1 MRKIWYLR
9 AVAEALY
16 QEMERDPDI
25 FVIGEDVR
33 ASIRGITKGFLNKF
47 GPDRVINAP
56 ISEAGFTGVGT
67 GAALLGK
74 RPVIEFQINEFVFFA
89 FDQLINQAQKLRYM
103 SGGKL
108 SVPVTYIIVGSG
120 AKGSMAGQHSDNPYP
135 YLLHGGMKTVMPSN
149 PYDAKGLLVSA
160 IRDNDPVAVFLPIQ
174 ITGMKEAVPEGLY
187 QIPLGK
193 GEIKKKG
200 KEITIIATGH
210 LVRTALKVAKAM
222 EAEGLSIEVLDP
234 RTLLPIDARLI
245 NESVRKTGRVIIF
258 DDSNKTCGF
267 AAEISATISEDCH
280 NYLKAPI
287 KRITRPDIPIPFS
300 KVMEDFVLPD
310 EGALRDAI
318 NIFKKNFLNSKNLRR

>member
-25 FVIGEDVR
+25 FVLGEDIR
-33 ASIRGITKGFLNKF
+33 TSLRGITKGFLDRF
-47 GPDRVINAP
+47 GPDRVIDTP
-56 ISEAGFTGVGT
+56 ISEAGFTGIGT

-89 FDQLINQAQKLRYM
+89 FDQLIDQAQKLRYM

-135 YLLHGGMKTVMPSN
+135 YLLHGGMKTVIPST
-149 PYDAKGLLVSA
+149 PYDAKGLLTQA

-174 ITGMKEAVPEGLY
+174 VTGTKGEVPEESYKL
-187 QIPLGK
+187 PLGK
-193 GEIKKKG
+193 GDIKKKG
-200 KEITIIATGH
+200 KDLTIIAIGH
-210 LVRTALKVAKAM
+210 LVKTALKVADIM
-222 EAEGLSIEVLDP
+222 EKTGLSIEVLDP
-234 RTLLPIDARLI
+234 RSLLPLDTRLI
-245 NESVRKTGRVIIF
+245 NESVKKTGRAIVF
-258 DDSNKTCGF
+258 DDSNRTCGF
-267 AAEISATISEDCH
+267 AAEVVAVISEDCH
-280 NYLKAPI
+280 KYLKAPI

-300 KVMEDFVLPD
+300 KVMEDFVLPS
-310 EGALRDAI
+310 ENVLVNEI
-318 NIFKKNFLNSKNLRR
+318 NIFRDNFIK